1 MFSGIKLAL
10 WVRILKLRDSSL
22 RLPGDTSQSLE
33 ASKLWP
39 VLVSHSTPVVVDIG
53 ANDGITLSNSYF
65 FVQKGW
71 RAILVEP
78 LYDSLEK
85 AKAIHKNS
93 PLVEFVEAAISDK
106 PGTAKIFLDKVG
118 EANLFA
124 TITEE
129 PTRLKKKYVSDSQ
142 FKIVETSTL
151 QEVLTKFQIPNEFAL
166 LSIDVEGH
174 ESKVLATLGSHR
186 PSIILIERSLESC
199 EESLKK
205 QQILTSFEYIFAA
218 RIGCNEVYINSKSEF
233 IKSKLE
239 FFADLSSIGI

>member
-1 MFSGIKLAL
+1 MFSGIKLAAWL
-10 WVRILKLRDSSL
+10 RILRFRDSSL

-39 VLVSHSTPVVVDIG
+39 VLSSHPSAVIVDIG

-78 LYDSLEK
+78 LADSLAK
-85 AKAIHKNS
+85 AKLVHKSN
-93 PLVEFVEAAISDK
+93 PLVEFEEVAISDRTGK
-106 PGTAKIFLDKVG
+106 SKLFLDKYG
-118 EANLFA
+118 DANLFA

-129 PTRLKKKYVSDSQ
+129 PNRLKGKFVSESH
-142 FKIVETSTL
+142 FKIVKTKTL
-151 QEVLTKFQIPNEFAL
+151 QEVLLKYNVPRDFAL

-205 QQILTSFEYIFAA
+205 QQILTSYEYIFAA
-218 RIGCNEVYINSKSEF
+218 RIGCNEVYVDSKSRF
-233 IKSKLE
+233 IETNLE
-239 FFADLSSIGI
+239 FFANLSSIGI

>member
-1 MFSGIKLAL
+1 MAMWL
-10 WVRILKLRDSSL
+10 RILRLRDASL

-39 VLVSHSTPVVVDIG
+39 VLSSHPSALIVDIG

-78 LYDSLEK
+78 FGDSLAK
-85 AKAIHKNS
+85 AKTVHNGN
-93 PLVEFVEAAISDK
+93 PLVEFEGVAISDRTGESK
-106 PGTAKIFLDKVG
+106 LFLDKYG

-129 PTRLKKKYVSDSQ
+129 PTRLKRKFVNEAS
-142 FKIVETSTL
+142 FITVETITL
-151 QEVLTKFQIPNEFAL
+151 QEVLDKHNVPRDFAL

-174 ESKVLATLGSHR
+174 ESKVLATLGSYR

-199 EESLKK
+199 DESLKK
-205 QQILTSFEYIFAA
+205 QQILTSYEYIFAA
-218 RIGCNEVYINSKSEF
+218 RIGCNEVYVDSKSKF
-233 IKSKLE
+233 IETNLD
-239 FFADLSSIGI
+239 FFANLSSIGI

>member
-1 MFSGIKLAL
+1 M
-10 WVRILKLRDSSL
+10 
-22 RLPGDTSQSLE
+22 
-33 ASKLWP
+33 SK
-39 VLVSHSTPVVVDIG
+39 
-53 ANDGITLSNSYF
+53 
-65 FVQKGW
+65 KGW

-78 LYDSLEK
+78 LASSV
-85 AKAIHKNS
+85 AKARLIHKNN
-93 PLVEFVEAAISDK
+93 PLVEFEEVAISDRTGK
-106 PGTAKIFLDKVG
+106 SKLFLDKHG
-118 EANLFA
+118 DANLFA

-129 PTRLKKKYVSDSQ
+129 PTRLKAKFVSESD
-142 FKIVETSTL
+142 FKIVETKTL
-151 QEVLTKFQIPNEFAL
+151 QEIFVKYSVPRDFAL

-239 FFADLSSIGI
+239 FFAELSSIGI